1 MKRSFAV
8 IVVSLLA
15 LGLFPH
21 LIPVPNAA
29 VCPTYQTNLIVDLV
43 DSTPT
48 TVSVGA
54 TVVTRVHVAYSDGT
68 PAILYPETLSFL
80 WHGSAGDKTVRNVP
94 VVPTGDPG
102 FYTYTQTIAEDFP
115 TGLVTVF
122 VLFCCASDN
131 GGNFGPTDDVS
142 SDITITLADNSKVE
156 IGPLTTEVTTTTTR
170 APTLQELLATY
181 AVPIAIVVL
190 VIIAL
195 LLLAVRTRGKKK
207 K

>member
-8 IVVSLLA
+8 IAVSLLA
-15 LGLFPH
+15 LSLFPY
-21 LIPVPNAA
+21 LIPVPSAA
-29 VCPTYQTNLIVDLV
+29 TCPTYQTNLIVDLV
-43 DSTPT
+43 DSTPK
-48 TVSVGA
+48 TVTVGA
-54 TVVTRVHVAYSDGT
+54 TVVTRVHVTYPDGT
-68 PAILYPETLSFL
+68 PAVLAPETLSFL
-80 WHGSAGDKTVRNVP
+80 WRGSAGDKTVKNAP

-102 FYTYTQTIAEDFP
+102 FYTYTQTVAEDFP
-115 TGLVTVF
+115 TGLVTIYVM
-122 VLFCCASDN
+122 FCCASDA

-142 SDITITLADNSKVE
+142 SDTTITPSDLSKVE

-170 APTLQELLATY
+170 APTLQELLAMY